1 MLSQKN
7 KKNSFIFE
15 EEFDH
20 SQNNRNK
27 KRALVKNQENL
38 VDSLDGIKAFKT
50 KFGSND
56 LEGKVIVKVDKEEF
70 ILEGE
75 SYLLIRP
82 LMPEIESIF
91 DNKNKMYVLPKWIE
105 KKDFELFLN
114 FLLLTSQGQVQKFDQ
129 LTCKRLID
137 ISVFF
142 KSMNSVKNLVNDCI
156 LPNLEK
162 QTCLKLIKDYI
173 DFLYDEETR
182 NPFVSLV
189 QKCMEIAAKNI
200 FYLINNQSDQLFQI
214 SKESLEEII
223 ERYFESVMFNVN
235 IDHSLI
241 IRLMIKSR
249 RLQDIYDLLENE
261 RKRSITTFEKLQ
273 EEGMEPTIIW
283 KIDSSNPNEGFYK
296 ESEPFFFE
304 NVSLILINYYD
315 AEKDLYSMA
324 LKITEIKDC
333 NNNPIDTETMQSIV
347 SILSI
352 CEINEINFKS
362 KINFNCIFTNT
373 KTKILVSKIENF
385 SKYFIDAGMKFE
397 DIKYSLV
404 IYFSISYNFSS
415 ILTHICKNFYEYYS
429 LNSISKISRNVLNI
443 ILKNESL
450 NVRNEDEVLYAV
462 MNWGK
467 NIILNFHKNII

>member
-114 FLLLTSQGQVQKFDQ
+114 FLLLTSQGQVQKFD
-129 LTCKRLID
+129 LVTCKRLID

-142 KSMNSVKNLVNDCI
+142 KSLISVKNLVNDCI

-162 QTCLKLIKDYI
+162 QTCLKLIKH
-173 DFLYDEETR
+173 L
-182 NPFVSLV
+182 
-189 QKCMEIAAKNI
+189 
-200 FYLINNQSDQLFQI
+200 
-214 SKESLEEII
+214 
-223 ERYFESVMFNVN
+223 
-235 IDHSLI
+235 
-241 IRLMIKSR
+241 
-249 RLQDIYDLLENE
+249 
-261 RKRSITTFEKLQ
+261 
-273 EEGMEPTIIW
+273 
-283 KIDSSNPNEGFYK
+283 
-296 ESEPFFFE
+296 
-304 NVSLILINYYD
+304 
-315 AEKDLYSMA
+315 
-324 LKITEIKDC
+324 
-333 NNNPIDTETMQSIV
+333 
-347 SILSI
+347 
-352 CEINEINFKS
+352 
-362 KINFNCIFTNT
+362 
-373 KTKILVSKIENF
+373 
-385 SKYFIDAGMKFE
+385 
-397 DIKYSLV
+397 
-404 IYFSISYNFSS
+404 
-415 ILTHICKNFYEYYS
+415 
-429 LNSISKISRNVLNI
+429 
-443 ILKNESL
+443 
-450 NVRNEDEVLYAV
+450 
-462 MNWGK
+462 
-467 NIILNFHKNII
+467 